1 MAFWKNRKPS
11 FYEREKERIQE
22 KMALATPGSDEYKKL
37 MDQLNDLRKFTG
49 EEKEM
54 KQFLDKDGKK
64 MVIGKIL
71 GFLGIG
77 GLVFGLT
84 KFEKIDGN
92 MFSGSNGEAKKGLLT
107 AAFKLFG

>member
-1 MAFWKNRKPS
+1 MFGKERKPS
-11 FYEREKERIQE
+11 EYEIQRERIFE
-22 KMALATPGSDEYKKL
+22 EMALAKPGTDEYKKL
-37 MDQLNDLRKFTG
+37 LDQLTELRKFAG
-49 EEKEM
+49 DEKDM
-54 KQFLDKDGKK
+54 KKRLDNDTKK
-64 MVIGKIL
+64 TIISKIL

>member
-1 MAFWKNRKPS
+1 MFGKKRKPS
-11 FYEREKERIQE
+11 FYEIEKARIQKE
-22 KMALATPGSDEYKKL
+22 MALAKPGTDEYRKL
-37 MDQLNDLRKFTG
+37 MDQLNELRKFVG
-49 EEKEM
+49 DEKEM

-92 MFSGSNGEAKKGLLT
+92 MFSGSNGEAKKGLLS

>member
-1 MAFWKNRKPS
+1 MKRRLDND
-11 FYEREKERIQE
+11 
-22 KMALATPGSDEYKKL
+22 TKK
-37 MDQLNDLRKFTG
+37 T
-49 EEKEM
+49 
-54 KQFLDKDGKK
+54 
-64 MVIGKIL
+64 IISKIL